1 MKRTPPVALAG
12 AAFLALLPA
21 GLLAEK
27 PVIQG
32 DVVEVTSSI
41 EAIDKTARLIT
52 LKGPDGNMDTVYAGP
67 EVLRF
72 DELKVGDKVTFRY
85 YDSLVYQI
93 RKPGDPTTPPPTGET
108 TVARSQG
115 AKPGATIS
123 EQMMATVKIKAI
135 DAKVPSVTVESED
148 GRTLSFKVDDKK
160 NLKGVS
166 VGDKVEITYTSAVMI
181 TVK

>member
-1 MKRTPPVALAG
+1 MKRTTVAALAG
-12 AAFLALLPA
+12 AAFLAALPA
-21 GLLAEK
+21 ALLAQK
-27 PVIQG
+27 PVTQG

-41 EAIDKTARLIT
+41 EAIDKTARLVT
-52 LKGPDGNMDTVYAGP
+52 LKGPDGMMDTVAVGP
-67 EVLRF
+67 EVKRF

-93 RKPGDPTTPPPTGET
+93 RKPGQATTAPADGAAVVRSTGP
-108 TVARSQG
+108 
-115 AKPGATIS
+115 KPGATIS
-123 EQMMATVKIKAI
+123 EQMMATVKVKAI
-135 DAKVPSVTVESED
+135 DAKVPSVTVETED

-160 NLKGVS
+160 NLKDVA